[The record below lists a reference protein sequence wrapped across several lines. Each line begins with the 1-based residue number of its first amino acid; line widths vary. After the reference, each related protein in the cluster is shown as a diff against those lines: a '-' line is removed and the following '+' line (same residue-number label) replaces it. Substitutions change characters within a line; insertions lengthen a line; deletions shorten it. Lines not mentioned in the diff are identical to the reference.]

1 MATLHTG
8 SLSRSFGSDIHRRR
22 ARGGEETA
30 LLADSAKAN
39 TTAYVA
45 VCTAMVG
52 AIMFGLDQG
61 NFGNVQ
67 GFDSFRDH
75 WCKGKYD
82 KEDPLACTEE
92 GVKNNHGWQTEFILW
107 GGSLITLGAA
117 AGGLFLGPVITNKCG
132 RRLCISTGAAVCF
145 IGCLLASYLSFDSIV
160 VFMIGRFVT
169 GFGVGVC
176 CFALPMYNSEIAT
189 PAIRG
194 TLGSLF
200 QFNVVLGGFIATVI
214 TLLSQD
220 WMIGMMLPGIA
231 GLLVA
236 IAVWFTPESPRYVM
250 AQKGYAAG
258 VAVLQKVRRGDV
270 TLEAQAIHDQMEEES
285 KAGMVSYKDMFSHR
299 SLRKRVFIACYLQIA
314 QQLTGVNAFLSYA
327 NTLFSGV
334 GIQNPYVFNCIW
346 NGVMMAG
353 CIVGLL
359 LIDSP
364 RGGRRIQLL
373 GSTVLM
379 GPPLLVAGFAFL
391 YNWPGVLEMIMVCVF
406 GLGFQLSWGMI
417 PWVYPS
423 EIFNMAEKDKAL
435 SLAVFWQY
443 AINAAVAICT
453 PVFLA
458 WSMGGTLIIF
468 GVLNITNFVFV
479 IFFVKETKGVPL
491 EDVPALFQTMQS
503 NSSSIASG

>member
-1 MATLHTG
+1 
-8 SLSRSFGSDIHRRR
+8 
-22 ARGGEETA
+22 
-30 LLADSAKAN
+30 
-39 TTAYVA
+39 
-45 VCTAMVG
+45 
-52 AIMFGLDQG
+52 
-61 NFGNVQ
+61 
-67 GFDSFRDH
+67 
-75 WCKGKYD
+75 
-82 KEDPLACTEE
+82 
-92 GVKNNHGWQTEFILW
+92 
-107 GGSLITLGAA
+107 
-117 AGGLFLGPVITNKCG
+117 
-132 RRLCISTGAAVCF
+132 
-145 IGCLLASYLSFDSIV
+145 
-160 VFMIGRFVT
+160 
-169 GFGVGVC
+169 
-176 CFALPMYNSEIAT
+176 MYNSEIAT